1 MKKTILA
8 FLTLIISISAS
19 AQVNGAV
26 SQQFFQLPI
35 IPDSI
40 VSFQNRCDFMV
51 THYWDFCDLKK
62 AFSSRDK
69 MADAFKMYISF
80 MPYASADVV
89 FKSVD
94 KFLGG
99 ISKKPDDML
108 FIARLAENNIY
119 ADTAEFQSEQLYT
132 HFIDG
137 ILKSKKLDKNSR
149 EYYEKQASVLH
160 NSQEGMMAPT
170 FDITDSQGA
179 KTKFVTDTAQ
189 FATLL
194 MFMVP
199 GDSDAELAKTRLN
212 ANIKT
217 SQLVKSG
224 MLKIYC
230 IATKNNGER
239 FTSPEGWTS
248 GFAPGIEEIYDV
260 RKSPMFY
267 IINSE
272 GKILRKGNELEPVL
286 NVMQLIRIPRNKTQQ
301 TTN

>member
-160 NSQEGMMAPT
+160 NSQEGMMAPS
-170 FDITDSQGA
+170 FDITDSQGT

-217 SQLVKSG
+217 SQLIKSG
-224 MLKIYC
+224 S
-230 IATKNNGER
+230 T
-239 FTSPEGWTS
+239 TSAASHPAISHVTS
-248 GFAPGIEEIYDV
+248 FFVAGSLSA
-260 RKSPMFY
+260 R
-267 IINSE
+267 
-272 GKILRKGNELEPVL
+272 
-286 NVMQLIRIPRNKTQQ
+286 
-301 TTN
+301 

>member
-160 NSQEGMMAPT
+160 NSQEGMMAPS

-217 SQLVKSG
+217 SQLIKSG

-272 GKILRKGNELEPVL
+272 GKILKKGNELEPVL

>member
-8 FLTLIISISAS
+8 FLTLVISISAS

-119 ADTAEFQSEQLYT
+119 ADTAESQSEQLYT

-160 NSQEGMMAPT
+160 NSQEGMMAPS

-272 GKILRKGNELEPVL
+272 GKILKKGNELEPVL

>member
-8 FLTLIISISAS
+8 FLTLVISISAS

-170 FDITDSQGA
+170 FDITDSQGT

-272 GKILRKGNELEPVL
+272 GKILKKGNELEPVL

>member
-8 FLTLIISISAS
+8 FLTLVISISAS

-160 NSQEGMMAPT
+160 NSQEGMMAPS

-217 SQLVKSG
+217 SQLIKSG

-272 GKILRKGNELEPVL
+272 GKILKKGNELEPVL

>member
-8 FLTLIISISAS
+8 FLTLVISISAS

-160 NSQEGMMAPT
+160 NSQEGMMAPS
-170 FDITDSQGA
+170 FDITDSHGA

-272 GKILRKGNELEPVL
+272 GKILKKGNELEPVL

>member
-8 FLTLIISISAS
+8 FLTLVISISAS

-40 VSFQNRCDFMV
+40 VSFQSRCDFMV

-160 NSQEGMMAPT
+160 NSQEGMMAPS

-217 SQLVKSG
+217 SQLIKSG

-272 GKILRKGNELEPVL
+272 GKILKKGNELEPVL

>member
-160 NSQEGMMAPT
+160 NSQEGMMAPS

-272 GKILRKGNELEPVL
+272 GKILKKGNELEPVL

>member
-8 FLTLIISISAS
+8 FLTLVISISAS
-19 AQVNGAV
+19 AQVNGVV

-160 NSQEGMMAPT
+160 NSQEGMMAPS

-272 GKILRKGNELEPVL
+272 GKILKKGNELEPVL

>member
-8 FLTLIISISAS
+8 FLTLVISISAS

-108 FIARLAENNIY
+108 FIARLAENNLY
-119 ADTAEFQSEQLYT
+119 SDTAEIQSEQLYT

-160 NSQEGMMAPT
+160 NSQEGMMAPS

-194 MFMVP
+194 MFMAP

-217 SQLVKSG
+217 SQLIKSG

-239 FTSPEGWTS
+239 FTSPEGWIS
-248 GFAPGIEEIYDV
+248 GFAPGIEKIYDV

-272 GKILRKGNELEPVL
+272 GKILKKGNELEPVL

>member
-8 FLTLIISISAS
+8 FLTLVISISAS

-40 VSFQNRCDFMV
+40 ISFQNRCDFMV

-160 NSQEGMMAPT
+160 NSQEGMMAPV

-272 GKILRKGNELEPVL
+272 GKILKKGNELEPVL

>member
-8 FLTLIISISAS
+8 FLTLVISISAS

-160 NSQEGMMAPT
+160 NSQEGMMAPS

-272 GKILRKGNELEPVL
+272 GKILKKGNELEPVL

>member
-8 FLTLIISISAS
+8 FLTLVISISAS

-160 NSQEGMMAPT
+160 NSQEGMMAPS

-248 GFAPGIEEIYDV
+248 GFAHGIEEIYDV

-272 GKILRKGNELEPVL
+272 GKILKKGNELEPVL

>member
-160 NSQEGMMAPT
+160 NSQEGMMAPA

-272 GKILRKGNELEPVL
+272 GKILKKGNELEPVL